1 MNKGNNNSSRA
12 GKTISK
18 SFLQLLIESEIP
30 FLPFIIKIPYHR
42 RKYDG

>member
-1 MNKGNNNSSRA
+1 MNKGNDNSSRA
-12 GKTISK
+12 RKTLSK
-18 SFLQLLIESEIP
+18 SFSQLLIESDIP

>member
-1 MNKGNNNSSRA
+1 MNKGNDNSSRTRKA
-12 GKTISK
+12 PSK
-18 SFLQLLIESEIP
+18 CFSQLLIESDIP

>member
-1 MNKGNNNSSRA
+1 MNKGNDNSSKA
-12 GKTISK
+12 KKNFLKEFCQICIK
-18 SFLQLLIESEIP
+18 SDIP